1 MNYFAVILVA
11 VCVRV
16 PSSYCASNP
25 IEWCYND
32 STCNDLQWATI
43 VPLYCNG
50 TRQSP
55 VNIVS
60 ASVTENANLTA
71 LTFEGFGNTS
81 AMNFIQNTG
90 KTVQVTFK
98 PGVKISAG
106 DLPATYDTLQ
116 LHLHWGNGTAV
127 PGAEHT
133 VDGKRYPMEARCLQG
148 VSLPS
153 AVPTAFS
160 LFVMLHIV
168 NSKLTYNRNTT
179 LAFKDSLGFAALGF
193 FIEELTGTTGQPASW
208 KILTSLLAN
217 ISVAG
222 QSVEVPAG
230 ISLDDLLV
238 GVDRTKYYRYLG
250 SLTNP
255 NCNEAVIWTVF
266 KDTIKVSKDL
276 IDLFSTSLH
285 INDGSSPL
293 MVNVYR
299 SIQPAQPV
307 STQPKSSSTRTG
319 FSLGLMVLCLVL
331 RWI

>member
-1 MNYFAVILVA
+1 MCIFQMNSHAVILVA
-11 VCVRV
+11 VCVLV
-16 PSSYCASNP
+16 PGSYCETDTIS
-25 IEWCYND
+25 WCYND
-32 STCNDLQWATI
+32 ANCSAAHWATLA
-43 VPLYCNG
+43 PQYCNG

-55 VNIVS
+55 INIVS
-60 ASVTENANLTA
+60 ANATGNANLTA
-71 LTFEGFGNTS
+71 FTFEGYGNTS
-81 AMNFIQNTG
+81 ALGVMKNTG
-90 KTVQVTFK
+90 KTVQVTLK
-98 PGVKISAG
+98 PGIKISSG
-106 DLPATYDTLQ
+106 NLPSIYDTLHV
-116 LHLHWGNGTAV
+116 HLHWGNGTAV
-127 PGAEHT
+127 PGSEHT
-133 VDGKRYPMEARCLQG
+133 VDGKRYPME
-148 VSLPS
+148 
-153 AVPTAFS
+153 
-160 LFVMLHIV
+160 LHIV
-168 NSKLTYNRNTT
+168 NSKSTYNQNVT
-179 LAFKDSLGFAALGF
+179 LAQEDSTGIAVLGFL
-193 FIEELTGTTGQPASW
+193 IEELTGTTGQPASW

-250 SLTNP
+250 SLTTP

-293 MVNVYR
+293 MVNIYR

-319 FSLGLMVLCLVL
+319 FSLGLMVLGLAL